1 MDEVAV
7 PYSARAAQQ
16 RRIAAEALPSFGLAD
31 ASYQLIKLGTTTT
44 FRVAP
49 RTGQPCVLRLQRL
62 SRMPLGVVRSE
73 VRWLTD
79 IRDHTPLLVPMPIP
93 AWNGEL
99 AVLLPALP
107 DREAQIATLFAWLPG
122 RQKRCLTP
130 RDAEL
135 IGESLAIL
143 HRFSSTYCPPGTFE
157 RWDFDCAT
165 VLENATVLDHVD
177 ATLLAP
183 ATIQL
188 IRDAIRFVQ
197 SILIVLKSE
206 SASYGLIHADTNLT
220 NWLFQSDRV
229 ALIDFEV
236 CCYGYYLFDVGRLL
250 HELAHQ
256 KHTAALTTAFH
267 RGYTRIHPLPPLQ
280 DVRVQAGILM
290 SLIDIV
296 TWVCTLEPWMQSA
309 WGAKLAERA
318 IVQIQQ
324 TMAQIPIDTRR

>member
-1 MDEVAV
+1 M

-44 FRVAP
+44 FRVVP
-49 RTGQPCVLRLQRL
+49 RTCQPCVLRLQRL
-62 SRMPLGVVRSE
+62 SRMPLGVVQSE
-73 VRWLTD
+73 MRWLAD
-79 IRDHTPLLVPMPIP
+79 IRDHTRLLVPMPIP
-93 AWNGEL
+93 ALNGEL

-122 RQKRCLTP
+122 RQKRRLTL

-135 IGESLAIL
+135 IGASLAIL
-143 HRFSSTYCPPGTFE
+143 HRFSSTYRPPGTFE
-157 RWDFDCAT
+157 RWDFDRAT
-165 VLENATVLDHVD
+165 FLENVAVLDHVD

-183 ATIQL
+183 AAVQL
-188 IRDAIRFVQ
+188 MRAAIRFVD
-197 SILIVLKSE
+197 SILTVLASE

-220 NWLFQSDRV
+220 NWLFQSDQV

-250 HELAHQ
+250 HELGQ
-256 KHTAALTTAFH
+256 QPGAALTTAFH
-267 RGYTRIHPLPPLQ
+267 RGYARIHPLPPLH

-296 TWVCTLEPWMQSA
+296 AWVCTLEPWMQSA
-309 WGAKLAERA
+309 WGAQLAA
-318 IVQIQQ
+318 SAVAQIQQ
-324 TMAQIPIDTRR
+324 MMAQLPVDA